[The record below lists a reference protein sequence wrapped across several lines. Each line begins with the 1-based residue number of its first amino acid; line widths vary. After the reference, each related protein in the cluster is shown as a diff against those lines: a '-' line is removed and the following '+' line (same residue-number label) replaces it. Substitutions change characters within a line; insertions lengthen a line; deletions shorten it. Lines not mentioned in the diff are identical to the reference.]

1 MSPSTKSSRNQFVQ
15 DSTSPSA
22 QALLMLEDTLRSA
35 RRGRFVPLIAFLF
48 GLVALVVLNILMFH
62 NIYLSLF
69 LGVVFIGYFAGQI
82 MAFRQLRTI
91 RRDLENGRKTLA
103 IIDAAGSGFDPAELR
118 QRLRREAPPCD
129 IRDLVLKWLELGMQ
143 GRSEGYDTLLEEFL
157 ERRAIQENRTL
168 SMHDTINSTT
178 LKLGFLGT
186 LIGIILTFPPMKRA
200 ILGLS
205 TSDGEL
211 RFIRDI
217 ALAIDG
223 DQYAILSTLIATGLS
238 ILIEFFTIQY
248 LELLFHGIGGMLS
261 RMNEWNTMT
270 LQPVISAR
278 RDAGARADAAERNRE
293 RLEEAVVGAQAALER
308 HLTVLAA
315 AAQAAEVR
323 LQELL
328 RTQDTMEAR
337 ASRLAEAEENHAR
350 LEKTVAGAQVA
361 LEKQLASLATSTR
374 VAQGQLDEVAR
385 VQVLMEERM
394 ARLAEYERQY
404 RDFLTAKSKAV
415 APDGARSGT

>member
-1 MSPSTKSSRNQFVQ
+1 MNQFVE
-15 DSTSPSA
+15 DSQSPSR
-22 QALLMLEDTLRSA
+22 QALSLVDDTLRAA
-35 RRGRFVPLIAFLF
+35 RRGRHVPLFAALF
-48 GLVALVVLNILMFH
+48 GVVSLIVLNVLMFH

-69 LGVVFIGYFAGQI
+69 LGVVFMGFFVGQV
-82 MAFRQLRTI
+82 MAFRQLRTL
-91 RRDLENGRKTLA
+91 RRDLESGRKTLE
-103 IIDAAGSGFDPAELR
+103 IVEAAGAGFDPAQLLE
-118 QRLRREAPPCD
+118 RLRREAPACD

-143 GRSEGYDTLLEEFL
+143 GRSEGYDTMLEEFL
-157 ERRAIQENRTL
+157 ERRAIQENRAL

-248 LELLFHGIGGMLS
+248 LELLFHGVGGVVS

-270 LQPVISAR
+270 LQPVVSAR
-278 RDAGARADAAERNRE
+278 RDLEARADAAERNRA
-293 RLEEAVVGAQAALER
+293 RLEEAVVGAQATLER
-308 HLTVLAA
+308 HLAELAA
-315 AAQAAEVR
+315 AARSAEAR
-323 LQELL
+323 LQELA
-328 RTQDTMEAR
+328 RAQDAIEAR
-337 ASRLAEAEENHAR
+337 ATRLAEAEENHAR
-350 LEKTVAGAQVA
+350 LEKTVAGAQIA
-361 LEKQLASLATSTR
+361 LEKQLASLATATR

-404 RDFLTAKSKAV
+404 RDFLTTKSRAV
-415 APDGARSGT
+415 APEGPRNGA